1 MIYYQDK
8 KLRIIYSIKYHHL
21 IKKFIRTI
29 LIIEFNHNLDNHLI
43 I

>member
-8 KLRIIYSIKYHHL
+8 MLRIIYSIKYHHL

-29 LIIEFNHNLDNHLI
+29 HIIEFNNNLDNHLI